1 MKILVTDDPK
11 KCGYRAL
18 KDELTI
24 TREESEFLKASSK
37 KIKCAGKESTRKAER
52 EVYRTMTERYGRAVA
67 GELLA
72 SMWMSTQWAG
82 VRDRE

>member
-1 MKILVTDDPK
+1 MRIFVTDDPQ

-24 TREESEFLKASSK
+24 TREESEFLKESAKRVKHS
-37 KIKCAGKESTRKAER
+37 GKETARKTER
-52 EVYRTMTERYGRAVA
+52 EVYRRMTERYGRAVG

-72 SMWMSTQWAG
+72 SMWMAFQWSDG
-82 VRDRE
+82 KEI